1 MIYTVSTELILGPVL
16 MLICCMI
23 VIKGWVPRP
32 LFPLVIWALVSP
44 GCWVGR
50 ECKMLLHAAQL
61 SSFLEEILP
70 VEWKLLQQS
79 NQLL

>member
-1 MIYTVSTELILGPVL
+1 MYTVSTELILGPVL

-32 LFPLVIWALVSP
+32 LFPPVIWALVSL

-50 ECKMLLHAAQL
+50 KSKMLLRAAQL

-70 VEWKLLQQS
+70 VEWKLLHQS

>member
-1 MIYTVSTELILGPVL
+1 MYTVSTELILGPVL
-16 MLICCMI
+16 ILICCMT

-32 LFPLVIWALVSP
+32 LCPPVIWALVSP

-50 ECKMLLHAAQL
+50 KSKMLLHAAQL